1 MRRMK
6 SGLLAF
12 VLVVVL
18 PRFALAQAQ
27 HDPAAVI
34 AAQAEAMKV
43 FSAMDGV
50 WRGPAWT
57 LQPNGEKRHITQT
70 ERIGAFLAGSVK
82 VIEGRGYTADGRVG
96 FNALGIVS
104 YDPVKRAYWMRSYA
118 LGHAGDFAFTPN
130 ANGAY
135 DWEIRTGPSSAI
147 RYSASIKDGV
157 LREVGDRVDG
167 DKPPLRI
174 FEMELKRIGDTSWPA
189 SDAVPM
195 N

>member
-82 VIEGRGYTADGRVG
+82 VIEGRGYTADGKVG
-96 FNALGIVS
+96 FNAFGIIS
-104 YDPVKRAYWMRSYA
+104 YNAATRAYSLRSYA
-118 LGHAGDFAFTPN
+118 LGHSGDFAFTPT
-130 ANGAY
+130 ADGYA
-135 DWEIRTGPSSAI
+135 WEIPAGPGATIKYTATI
-147 RYSASIKDGV
+147 RDGT
-157 LREVGDRVDG
+157 LREVGDRVVADR
-167 DKPPLRI
+167 PPLRV
-174 FEMELKRIGDTSWPA
+174 FEMELKRIGDTSWP
-189 SDAVPM
+189 SEGAVPPG
-195 N
+195 